1 MQRINCAIY
10 VRKSTEKGLEQE
22 FNSLHN
28 QEEAC
33 KNYILSQAFN
43 SWEYYKTYEDGG
55 ISGGTMKRPSLKR
68 MLHDMKKGLV
78 QTVVV
83 YKVDRLSRSIIDFHN
98 MMKEFEKHNC
108 SFVSITQAFDTSN
121 SMGKLTLNMLLS
133 FAQFEREVSS
143 ERVRD
148 KIAASKK
155 KGLWTGGCPPL
166 GYDLS
171 DKKLIPNPKE
181 AEHVRFIFEKYLEV
195 KSLSKLR
202 EFLSNTDVRTKK
214 WVSETGFE
222 KGGKVFFSSMLSRLL
237 RSKVYIG
244 KIESKKDGVSYPG
257 KHQSIIDRKL
267 FDRVQSLIDDNRNQ
281 FNKAYNKNAYL
292 LSNKISD
299 DRGNVFK
306 NQQCSKKNSRKSLKV
321 GSIKYRYYALKG
333 KYLPSGDVD
342 EITTKIV
349 RDLLDHPLH
358 NLLSRSQVIE
368 FKAIDFQSLTPNERS
383 NLIRSMINRI
393 IYHNNKLTYFIKID
407 DLTYL
412 KSSQKKN
419 YLNTTNATTTYNDNI
434 ASTSI
439 NEVLPIN
446 LSLRSM
452 QHLRDNPMAKISPLT
467 ETAINNEEHH
477 SITID
482 ADYHNEIVCYPG
494 KHNEAGTRLSKDND
508 AIIFPSKDAQEL
520 IVEKEICIN
529 NRPSTN
535 KYLGSGKKMISI
547 GENCD
552 NLIKALSTGWRY
564 EKMSQNGQSIKKI
577 AEAERMAKRTVYKYL
592 NLNYL
597 SPNIINSV
605 MDSEVPTHINL
616 QALFKIASKYPNFND
631 QERVFYDI

>member
-1 MQRINCAIY
+1 MQKVNCAIY

-43 SWEYYKTYEDGG
+43 RWEYYKTYEDGG
-55 ISGGTMKRPSLKR
+55 ISGGTMKRSGLNR
-68 MLHDMKKGLV
+68 MLSDMKKGLI
-78 QTVVV
+78 QVVMV
-83 YKVDRLSRSIIDFHN
+83 YKVDRLSRSIIDFYN

-306 NQQCSKKNSRKSLKV
+306 NQQCSKKNSRKSSNKGSKV

-349 RDLLDHPLH
+349 GDLLDHPLQ
-358 NLLSRSQVIE
+358 NLLSRSHAIE
-368 FKAIDFQSLTPNERS
+368 FKAIDFQALTPNERS

-393 IYHNNKLTYFIKID
+393 IYHNNKLKFFIKID

-419 YLNTTNATTTYNDNI
+419 YLNTTNATTTYNENI
-434 ASTSI
+434 ARTSI
-439 NEVLPIN
+439 NEVLPN
-446 LSLRSM
+446 DVALRSI
-452 QHLRDNPMAKISPLT
+452 QHHGDNPIAKISPLT
-467 ETAINNEEHH
+467 ETAINNE
-477 SITID
+477 I
-482 ADYHNEIVCYPG
+482 ACYPG
-494 KHNEAGTRLSKDND
+494 KHNEDGTRLSKDND
-508 AIIFPSKDAQEL
+508 AIIFPSKDGREL
-520 IVEKEICIN
+520 IMEKEICIN
-529 NRPSTN
+529 NHPSTN
-535 KYLGSGKKMISI
+535 KYLGSGKKLISV

-552 NLIKALSTGWRY
+552 NLIKALSIGWRY

-631 QERVFYDI
+631 QERVFYPF

>member
-1 MQRINCAIY
+1 MQKVNCAIY

-43 SWEYYKTYEDGG
+43 GWEYFKTYEDGG
-55 ISGGTMKRPSLKR
+55 ISGGTMKRPGLNG
-68 MLHDMKKGLV
+68 MLSDMKKGLV
-78 QTVVV
+78 QVVMV

-148 KIAASKK
+148 KISASKK

-166 GYDLS
+166 GYDVS
-171 DKKLIPNPKE
+171 DKKLISNSKE
-181 AEHVRFIFEKYLEV
+181 AEQVRFIFEKYLEM
-195 KSLSKLR
+195 KSLNRLS
-202 EFLSNTDVRTKK
+202 EFLLSIDVRSKK
-214 WVSETGFE
+214 WTSENGLK
-222 KGGKVFFSSMLSRLL
+222 KGGKVFSCSMLARLL

-244 KIESKKDGVSYPG
+244 RIESKKDGNSYPG
-257 KHQSIIDRKL
+257 KHKSIIDRKL
-267 FDRVQSLIDDNRNQ
+267 FDRVQFLMDENRNQ
-281 FNKAYNKNAYL
+281 LNKAYNKNAYL
-292 LSNKISD
+292 LSNKIYD
-299 DRGNVFK
+299 DHGNAFK
-306 NQQCSKKNSRKSLKV
+306 NQQCSKKGSRR
-321 GSIKYRYYALKG
+321 GSKGGSRKYRYYAING
-333 KYLPSGDVD
+333 KYLPAGDVD
-342 EITTKIV
+342 EITIKIV

-358 NLLSRSQVIE
+358 NLLSRSQAIE
-368 FKAIDFQSLTPNERS
+368 FKAIDFLGLTPNEQS
-383 NLIRSMINRI
+383 KLMRSMIGRI
-393 IYHNNKLTYFIKID
+393 IYHNNKLTYFIKIY

-412 KSSQKKN
+412 KAFQKKN
-419 YLNTTNATTTYNDNI
+419 YLNTTNATATYNENV
-434 ASTSI
+434 ARTSI
-439 NEVLPIN
+439 NEVLPN
-446 LSLRSM
+446 
-452 QHLRDNPMAKISPLT
+452 DVA
-467 ETAINNEEHH
+467 
-477 SITID
+477 
-482 ADYHNEIVCYPG
+482 CYPG

-508 AIIFPSKDAQEL
+508 AIIFPSKDGREL

-552 NLIKALSTGWRY
+552 NLIKALSIGWRY
-564 EKMSQNGQSIKKI
+564 EKMSQGGQSIKKI
-577 AEAERMAKRTVYKYL
+577 AETEKMAKRTVYKYL

>member
-1 MQRINCAIY
+1 MQKVNCAIY

-43 SWEYYKTYEDGG
+43 GWEYYRTYEDGG
-55 ISGGTMKRPSLKR
+55 ISGGTMKRPGLNR
-68 MLHDMKKGLV
+68 MLSDMKKGLV
-78 QTVVV
+78 QVVVV

-98 MMKEFEKHNC
+98 MMKEFEEYGC

-133 FAQFEREVSS
+133 FAQFEREVSA

-148 KIAASKK
+148 KISASKK

-166 GYDLS
+166 GYDVS

-181 AEHVRFIFEKYLEV
+181 AEQVRFIFEKYLEM
-195 KSLSKLR
+195 KSLNRLS
-202 EFLSNTDVRTKK
+202 EFLLSIDVRSKK
-214 WVSETGFE
+214 WTSENGLK
-222 KGGKVFFSSMLSRLL
+222 KGGKVFSCSMLARLL

-244 KIESKKDGVSYPG
+244 RIESKKDGNSYLG

-267 FDRVQSLIDDNRNQ
+267 FDRVQSLMDENRNQ
-281 FNKAYNKNAYL
+281 FNKAHNKNAYL

-358 NLLSRSQVIE
+358 NLLSRSQAIE
-368 FKAIDFQSLTPNERS
+368 FKAIDFQALTPNEQS
-383 NLIRSMINRI
+383 KLMRSMIGRI
-393 IYHNNKLTYFIKID
+393 IYHDNKLTYFIKIY

-412 KSSQKKN
+412 KEFQMKN
-419 YLNTTNATTTYNDNI
+419 YLNATNFAG
-434 ASTSI
+434 
-439 NEVLPIN
+439 NEGGRN
-446 LSLRSM
+446 GNGRRLSE
-452 QHLRDNPMAKISPLT
+452 Q
-467 ETAINNEEHH
+467 
-477 SITID
+477 
-482 ADYHNEIVCYPG
+482 G
-494 KHNEAGTRLSKDND
+494 EAGIYLSKDDN
-508 AIIFPSKDAQEL
+508 AIIFPSKDGREL

-529 NRPSTN
+529 NHPSTN
-535 KYLGSGKKMISI
+535 KYLGNGKKMISI

-552 NLIKALSTGWRY
+552 NLIKALSIGWRY
-564 EKMSQNGQSIKKI
+564 EKMPQKGQSIKKI
-577 AEAERMAKRTVYKYL
+577 AETEKMAKRTVYKYI

-597 SPNIINSV
+597 SPNIVNSI
-605 MDSEVPTHINL
+605 MDSEAPTHINL
-616 QALFKIASKYPNFND
+616 QALFKIASKYPDFND
-631 QERVFYDI
+631 QERAFYNV